1 MGNRIGYAK
10 SQRGATAVLAAI
22 CIVVLVGIL
31 GLVVDLGI
39 VYARKTELQNAADA
53 AALAGA
59 RELDG
64 TAAGVNAARAQAIAI
79 AALNRSD
86 FGSTPVAIADI
97 NIEFAPSPAG
107 AWVGLAAAQGAPA
120 DKWFVKV
127 DTAGIAQGTRPTWFV
142 RVLDEALANTTASG
156 LAVAGR
162 TVCDGL
168 PIFACKL
175 GTSSCSPTDPENCG
189 FTVGQSYVFNDQW
202 KPSNP
207 IGPGNVGWLDP
218 VPPGSPSVING
229 TDDMRDIICRGRTMC
244 LAPGIY
250 TSLTQGA
257 FNPTADALNTRFGVF
272 QGGLNKTEY
281 KLGEG
286 GKAAC
291 AVDTNI
297 KEYRWED
304 TDSGGSND
312 CKGGD
317 EGCPAE
323 WMATNP
329 TAQSEDTG
337 GAPGVHWAA
346 VRPPSGLTGPLAVE
360 DSPGTPPPGFYPPA
374 PGTPYSQ
381 TSGDYWKAPPSS
393 GVVTQPG
400 RRILTIGLA
409 TNCGTI
415 NGSGKPVDI
424 RAFGHFLM
432 QREAFDTGPE
442 KGFHAEFMGL
452 VPSGPTV
459 RPEIKLYR

>member
-1 MGNRIGYAK
+1 MGNRIGHAK

-64 TAAGVNAARAQAIAI
+64 TLAGVNAARAQAIAI

-86 FGSTPVAIADI
+86 FGGTPVAIADI
-97 NIEFAPSPAG
+97 NIEFAPTPAG
-107 AWVGLAAAQGAPA
+107 AWVGLAAAQGSPA

-127 DTAGIAQGTRPTWFV
+127 DTAGLAQGTRPTWFV
-142 RVLDEALANTTASG
+142 RVLDVALASTTASG

-162 TVCDGL
+162 TVCEGL

-175 GTSSCSPTDPENCG
+175 GASTCSPTDPENCG
-189 FTVGQSYVFNDQW
+189 YTVGQSYMFNDQW
-202 KPSNP
+202 KPTNP

-218 VPPGSPSVING
+218 VPFGSPSIISDTDQVRG
-229 TDDMRDIICRGRTMC
+229 TNDLRVLICRGRSMC
-244 LAPGIY
+244 LAPGTY
-250 TSLTQGA
+250 PSRTQAA

-272 QGGLNKTEY
+272 EGALNKTEFTV
-281 KLGEG
+281 GEG

-297 KEYRWED
+297 KEYRWDD
-304 TDSGGSND
+304 TASGGGND
-312 CKGGD
+312 CKGGAA
-317 EGCPAE
+317 GCPAE

-346 VRPPSGLTGPLAVE
+346 VRPPTAPPPAAPLAVE
-360 DSPGTPPPGFYPPA
+360 ADYPA
-374 PGTPYSQ
+374 TGTPYSQ
-381 TSGDYWKAPPSS
+381 TSGIYWKAPPSS

-400 RRILTIGLA
+400 RRILTIGIA

-415 NGSGKPVDI
+415 DGSGKPVDI

-452 VPSGPTV
+452 VPSGPSV